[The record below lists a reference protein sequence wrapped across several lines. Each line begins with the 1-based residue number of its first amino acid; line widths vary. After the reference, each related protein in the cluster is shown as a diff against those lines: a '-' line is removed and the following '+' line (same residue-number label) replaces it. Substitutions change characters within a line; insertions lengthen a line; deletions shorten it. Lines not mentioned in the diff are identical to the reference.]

1 MMRVLRWSLY
11 IMVLVLFG
19 TANVKL
25 ITSLISADKKNS
37 ELKSKISD
45 LKKQNDMMQDRFLL
59 KKCHL
64 DTMLNGDAFIQD
76 VIRQREGYIKPN
88 ETVFRFEN

>member
-1 MMRVLRWSLY
+1 M
-11 IMVLVLFG
+11 FG

-25 ITSLISADKKNS
+25 VTSLINADKKNS
-37 ELKSKISD
+37 ELKSKIST
-45 LKKQNDMMQDRFLL
+45 LKKQNEVMQNQFLL

-76 VIRQREGYIKPN
+76 VIRQKEGYIKQN

>member
-1 MMRVLRWSLY
+1 MMRVLCWSLY
-11 IMVLVLFG
+11 IMILVLFG

-45 LKKQNDMMQDRFLL
+45 LKKQNDMMQDQFLL